1 VIEKESDN
9 MKIRQELDVLNEDIK
24 ELCKALNNNKLIKK
38 TETDFKKLHM
48 TIYNIF
54 KSDIVENTEEH
65 PHIKTKNFSI
75 AKYKKQHR
83 NEIFVT
89 EGDKD
94 MEIAE
99 EEPVGYKLN
108 QLELCTNSTR
118 LRTINSDEIRNY
130 TKLNAL
136 KLNATYL
143 K

>member
-1 VIEKESDN
+1 VIEGESDN
-9 MKIRQELDVLNEDIK
+9 MKIRQELNVLNEDIK

-48 TIYNIF
+48 TICNIF

-65 PHIKTKNFSI
+65 SRIRTKNFSI
-75 AKYKKQHR
+75 TKYKKQHM

-99 EEPVGYKLN
+99 EEPVGHKLG
-108 QLELCTNSTR
+108 QLGSCMNSNK
-118 LRTINSDEIRNY
+118 LRTIKFDETRNN